1 MAWPRF
7 IACANASPVAGEQAA
22 RWGGD
27 QHQTVSIVRGFWF
40 APEIA
45 SYHRGRTDTRPIVT
59 SRHDRLVLE
68 KGCRG

>member
-7 IACANASPVAGEQAA
+7 IGCANTSPVGGELAS

-27 QHQTVSIVRGFWF
+27 QRQIVWIVRGFWI

-45 SYHRGRTDTRPIVT
+45 SYHRGRTDTRSFVT
-59 SRHDRLVLE
+59 LRHDRPVLE
-68 KGCRG
+68 KGCPG